1 MRVFSRRNGRRL
13 LALVALAA
21 AAAGVPAAVA
31 SPWEDGVRAGSLA
44 HSLGNVIGGLPIRPT
59 CSSDRPRH
67 WTCVVPDPA
76 SRTVAEYRLKSVGRC
91 WHGRRDDRGGRTL
104 PVHVRGC
111 VGMWDQLRIAD
122 RL

>member
-1 MRVFSRRNGRRL
+1 MM
-13 LALVALAA
+13 ALGA

-31 SPWEDGVRAGSLA
+31 SPWENGVRAGSLA
-44 HSLGNVIGGLPIRPT
+44 HSLANVIGGLPIRPT
-59 CSSDRPRH
+59 CSSEVPGR

-76 SRTVAEYRLKSVGRC
+76 SRTVAEYRIRSARRC
-91 WHGRRDDRGGRTL
+91 WHGRRDDRGGKTL
-104 PVHVRGC
+104 PIHVRGC